1 MKRNS
6 SARMKMLH
14 GIGCFLHLF
23 DHAKKISDA
32 PNLRKILLI
41 RTHALGDVLLAT
53 PAIRAVRRQFP
64 DAVLSILISEGA
76 KSVVLNN
83 PNIDRII
90 SFPDSLLVKPEP
102 LTLLRLV
109 TKLRKEKYDCVI
121 SLSRSAPV
129 HFLAFLTGSPL
140 RVGLDFNGSGFPLS
154 LKVPDKK
161 SNVAYSEQYAVRDYL
176 DIVAALGVNERGE
189 DIDFY
194 LHPKGVDIVNKFLNQ
209 LGVSSD
215 DLLIGIF
222 PGGGK
227 NIAETIEAKR
237 WPVVNY
243 AKLADLL
250 IRELGAKVLLL
261 GGKKDVE
268 AVSEMQY
275 NMEEKAIN
283 ACNIGDLNTFGH
295 LLKYCSLLIT
305 NDSLPLHLGLS
316 LKIPVIALF
325 GPTNAKALT
334 PSNYEKLITIQSTLE
349 CSPCYWKERFPGCK
363 RYSSPKCMNAI
374 SVSEVLYATKKIL
387 KNVSGIEYVNY

>member
-1 MKRNS
+1 MLNHSSLKDKNIHPRN
-6 SARMKMLH
+6 
-14 GIGCFLHLF
+14 
-23 DHAKKISDA
+23 
-32 PNLRKILLI
+32 ILLI
-41 RTHALGDVLLAT
+41 RTHALGDVLLTT
-53 PAIRAVRRQFP
+53 PAIRAVRQQFP

-140 RVGLDFNGSGFPLS
+140 RVGLDFNGSGFSLS

-161 SNVAYSEQYAVRDYL
+161 SNVAYSEQHAVRDYL

-209 LGVSSD
+209 LGVSSE

-227 NIAETIEAKR
+227 NIAETIDAKR

-261 GGKKDVE
+261 GGKQDVE

-275 NMEEKAIN
+275 NMKEKAIN

-295 LLKYCSLLIT
+295 LLRYCSLLIT

-325 GPTNAKALT
+325 GPTNAKALI

-363 RYSSPKCMNAI
+363 KYNSPKCMNAI
-374 SVSEVLYATKKIL
+374 SVSDVLSATKRIL
-387 KNVSGIEYVNY
+387 KNVSGIKYVNY

>member
-1 MKRNS
+1 MKLNTNMRATS
-6 SARMKMLH
+6 FRVLDY
-14 GIGCFLHLF
+14 FFRLF
-23 DHAKKISDA
+23 VYAKKISNA
-32 PNLRKILLI
+32 PSLRKILFI
-41 RTHALGDVLLAT
+41 RTHALGDVLLTT
-53 PAIRAVRRQFP
+53 PAIRAVRQQFP

-76 KSVVLNN
+76 KAVVLNN

-176 DIVAALGVNERGE
+176 DIVAALGVNENGE

-209 LGVSSD
+209 FGVSSE

-227 NIAETIEAKR
+227 NIAETIDAKR

-261 GGKKDVE
+261 GGKKDIEV
-268 AVSEMQY
+268 VSEMQY

-295 LLKYCSLLIT
+295 LLKNCSLLIT

-334 PSNYEKLITIQSTLE
+334 PSNYEKLITIQSNLE

-363 RYSSPKCMNAI
+363 KYSSPKCMNAI
-374 SVSEVLYATKKIL
+374 SVLDVLSAAKSIIKK
-387 KNVSGIEYVNY
+387 V

>member
-1 MKRNS
+1 MRATS
-6 SARMKMLH
+6 FRVLDY
-14 GIGCFLHLF
+14 FFRLF
-23 DHAKKISDA
+23 VYAKKISNA
-32 PNLRKILLI
+32 PSLRKILFI
-41 RTHALGDVLLAT
+41 RTHALGDVLLTT
-53 PAIRAVRRQFP
+53 PAIRAVRQQFP

-76 KSVVLNN
+76 KAVVLNN

-176 DIVAALGVNERGE
+176 DIVAALGVNENGE

-209 LGVSSD
+209 FGVSSE

-227 NIAETIEAKR
+227 NIAETIDAKR

-261 GGKKDVE
+261 GGKKDIEV
-268 AVSEMQY
+268 VSEMQY

-295 LLKYCSLLIT
+295 LLKNCSLLIT

-334 PSNYEKLITIQSTLE
+334 PSNYEKLITIQSNLE

-363 RYSSPKCMNAI
+363 KYSSPKCMNAI
-374 SVSEVLYATKKIL
+374 SVLDVLSAAKSIIKK
-387 KNVSGIEYVNY
+387 V